1 MSLIFFFYF
10 CQKKKRDR
18 KERKQTQIFIT
29 HFFFNFSKDYA
40 IAVNNNSRHKKK
52 TTNKKKK
59 LIARRTILLL
69 LQTYTHIYIYL
80 RSCITIYLIFCF
92 FSLFSPTFYR
102 IPRRLNICTVIHP
115 TTMLWKRLVLSA
127 LSVLNS
133 VVVAS
138 SASGNSTSDSSTPI
152 IKISGNAFF
161 NSETNERFYIRGV
174 DYQPGGSSNLTDPLA
189 DVDICKRDIP
199 VFKDLGINT
208 IRVYTVDNS
217 LDHTECMQML
227 SDAGIYLI
235 LDINTPGASI
245 SRYNPACSYNA
256 DYLQSVF
263 ATIDAF
269 ADYDNVLGFFA
280 GNEVIN
286 SENTTDTAT
295 YVKAVVRD
303 MKKYLKARNY
313 RQIPVGYSAADIV
326 SNRLLVA
333 EYLNCGDD
341 ADARIDMFGVNDYSW
356 CGSSSYTVSGY
367 SEKVKLYSGYSIPI
381 FLSEFGC
388 NKVPGSRPFTEIQAI
403 YSDAMATVFSG
414 GLVYEYSNETNN
426 YGLVQ
431 ISDDGTSVTKLTDYY
446 NLKKEYASVSNPE
459 GDGGYSTSYDIS
471 ECPSYSKGI
480 WEANTTLPDMPAAA
494 SAYFTDGAGEPLG
507 TLITTQDM
515 CDDVE
520 DDDSDSSLS
529 SITSTLSTTTTSSS
543 SSSNSQVTSSS
554 GNNTTSQTATSLVSK
569 QVSSSSNVSSS
580 KSKGAG
586 NIISTPLLFQ
596 WIYKMWNIIL

>member
-1 MSLIFFFYF
+1 M
-10 CQKKKRDR
+10 K
-18 KERKQTQIFIT
+18 
-29 HFFFNFSKDYA
+29 
-40 IAVNNNSRHKKK
+40 
-52 TTNKKKK
+52 
-59 LIARRTILLL
+59 
-69 LQTYTHIYIYL
+69 
-80 RSCITIYLIFCF
+80 SCITIYLASDFSS
-92 FSLFSPTFYR
+92 SLFSSLALY
-102 IPRRLNICTVIHP
+102 ISGQNIH
-115 TTMLWKRLVLSA
+115 TTAYQTIMLWKGLVLSA

-133 VVVAS
+133 GVIFANG
-138 SASGNSTSDSSTPI
+138 ASGNSTSSSSTPT
-152 IKISGNAFF
+152 IKVSGNAFF
-161 NSETNERFYIRGV
+161 NSKTNERFYIRGV

-189 DVDICKRDIP
+189 DIDTCKRDIP
-199 VFKDLGINT
+199 VFQDLGINT

-217 LDHTECMQML
+217 LDHTKCMQML

-245 SRYNPACSYNA
+245 SRYDPACSYNA

-269 ADYDNVLGFFA
+269 AGYDNILGFFA

-286 SENTTDTAT
+286 SENTTNTAT

-303 MKKYLKARNY
+303 MKKYLKARGY

-356 CGSSSYTVSGY
+356 CGDSSYTVSGY
-367 SEKVKLYSGYSIPI
+367 AEKVKLYSGYSIPI

-388 NKVPGSRPFTEIQAI
+388 NKVVGSRPFTEIQAI
-403 YSDAMATVFSG
+403 YSDAMAKVFSG

-431 ISDDGTSVTKLTDYY
+431 ISDNGASVTKLTDYY
-446 NLKKEYASVSNPE
+446 NLKKEYSSVSNPE
-459 GDGGYSTSYDIS
+459 GDGGYSTSYSIS
-471 ECPSYSKGI
+471 ECPTYSKGV
-480 WEANTTLPDMPAAA
+480 WEANNTLPEMPAAA

-507 TLITTQDM
+507 TLISTQNM

-520 DDDSDSSLS
+520 DDDSVSSLS
-529 SITSTLSTTTTSSS
+529 SVVSTSSTTTSSS
-543 SSSNSQVTSSS
+543 SSSSQVTSSTS
-554 GNNTTSQTATSLVSK
+554 ADNTTSQTTSKSLVSK
-569 QVSSSSNVSSS
+569 QVSSSSHASSS

-596 WIYKMWNIIL
+596 WIQKMWNIIL

>member
-1 MSLIFFFYF
+1 
-10 CQKKKRDR
+10 
-18 KERKQTQIFIT
+18 
-29 HFFFNFSKDYA
+29 
-40 IAVNNNSRHKKK
+40 
-52 TTNKKKK
+52 
-59 LIARRTILLL
+59 
-69 LQTYTHIYIYL
+69 
-80 RSCITIYLIFCF
+80 
-92 FSLFSPTFYR
+92 
-102 IPRRLNICTVIHP
+102 
-115 TTMLWKRLVLSA
+115 MLWKGLVLSA
-127 LSVLNS
+127 FSILNS
-133 VVVAS
+133 GVVAS
-138 SASGNSTSDSSTPI
+138 SASRNSTSNSSTPI
-152 IKISGNAFF
+152 IEISGNAFF

-189 DVDICKRDIP
+189 HIDICKRDIP
-199 VFKDLGINT
+199 VFQDLGINT

-235 LDINTPGASI
+235 LDINTPSASI
-245 SRYNPACSYNA
+245 SRYDPACSYNA

-286 SENTTDTAT
+286 NENTTNTAT

-313 RQIPVGYSAADIV
+313 RQIPVGYSAADIT

-356 CGSSSYTVSGY
+356 CGYSSYSVSGY
-367 SEKVKLYSGYSIPI
+367 AEKVKLYSGYSIPI

-388 NKVPGSRPFTEIQAI
+388 NEVAGSRPFTEIEAI
-403 YSDAMATVFSG
+403 YSDAMTTVFSG

-431 ISDDGTSVTKLTDYY
+431 ISDNGTYVTKLTDYY
-446 NLKKEYASVSNPE
+446 NLKKEYSSVSNPE
-459 GDGGYSTSYDIS
+459 GDGGYSTSYNIS
-471 ECPSYSKGI
+471 ECPSYSKGV

-507 TLITTQDM
+507 TLVSTQNM

-520 DDDSDSSLS
+520 DDDSDSD
-529 SITSTLSTTTTSSS
+529 STLSSATSASSTT
-543 SSSNSQVTSSS
+543 NSQVISTSA
-554 GNNTTSQTATSLVSK
+554 NNTTSQKATSLVSK
-569 QVSSSSNVSSS
+569 QVSSSSNISSS